1 MTFKISKGTIVRTV
15 MVAIVIINMILKK
28 LGIDIINTDEST
40 VASIVETVI
49 EIGAIISAWWY
60 NNSFSDAAKKADRF
74 FKAVKELKVTQ
85 TKE

>member
-15 MVAIVIINMILKK
+15 MIAIVIINMILKK
-28 LGIDIINTDEST
+28 LGINLISTDEST
-40 VASIVETVI
+40 VASVVEMVI
-49 EIGAIISAWWY
+49 EIGAIVAAWWY

-74 FKAVKELKVTQ
+74 FKAVKELEITQ